1 MRLSTSEIS
10 QTSISS
16 ILTLQS
22 QLNHTQSQLST
33 GRSIVTPADN
43 PAGAAQALGLQSAI
57 DTNTQY
63 QSNGDAA
70 TARLNLEQSA
80 LTQVVNVLQS
90 VRTLTLQA
98 NNGSQTDQSRASIA
112 AQVKQ
117 DLQQVLSLANT
128 QDSNGDYIFA
138 GSQTSTQPFSQNAS
152 GGFSYSGDSAQRL
165 IQIDSNR
172 QVASNDPG
180 SNVFMDIAAGNGTF
194 TTQPATGNAGT
205 GIIDPGSVTDTTAY
219 TGDSYSIQ
227 FTSANVY
234 KVVDTTSGTTVLS
247 NQTYQSGSSISF
259 DGIQTTI
266 TGVPASGDS
275 FTVAPSGQQSVFQ
288 TVQNIVD
295 TLNMSTASSSTSITA
310 LHNTLNQQLA
320 SLDQALSN
328 VVNVQASVGSRQN
341 AVTSQQSLQQNWGI
355 QLQTAQSKIQDVDY
369 AKAISQYQLQLT
381 GLQAAQKTYTQ
392 VQGLSL
398 FNYL

>member
-1 MRLSTSEIS
+1 MR
-10 QTSISS
+10 
-16 ILTLQS
+16 
-22 QLNHTQSQLST
+22 
-33 GRSIVTPADN
+33 
-43 PAGAAQALGLQSAI
+43 
-57 DTNTQY
+57 
-63 QSNGDAA
+63 A
-70 TARLNLEQSA
+70 T
-80 LTQVVNVLQS
+80 
-90 VRTLTLQA
+90 
-98 NNGSQTDQSRASIA
+98 
-112 AQVKQ
+112 
-117 DLQQVLSLANT
+117 
-128 QDSNGDYIFA
+128 
-138 GSQTSTQPFSQNAS
+138 
-152 GGFSYSGDSAQRL
+152 
-165 IQIDSNR
+165 
-172 QVASNDPG
+172 
-180 SNVFMDIAAGNGTF
+180 IAAGNGTF